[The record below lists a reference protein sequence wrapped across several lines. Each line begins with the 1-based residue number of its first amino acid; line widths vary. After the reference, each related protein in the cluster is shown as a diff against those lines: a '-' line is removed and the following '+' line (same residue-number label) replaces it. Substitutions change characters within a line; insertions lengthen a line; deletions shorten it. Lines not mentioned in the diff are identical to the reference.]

1 VELLGNDVVSGVGD
15 GEFRT
20 ELIVAKPEADRETAG
35 LTPED
40 AEWVNSLRAA
50 LLRH

>member
-1 VELLGNDVVSGVGD
+1 MELLGNYFVSGVGD
-15 GEFRT
+15 DEFHT
-20 ELIVAKPEADRETAG
+20 ELLVAKPEADRETVG